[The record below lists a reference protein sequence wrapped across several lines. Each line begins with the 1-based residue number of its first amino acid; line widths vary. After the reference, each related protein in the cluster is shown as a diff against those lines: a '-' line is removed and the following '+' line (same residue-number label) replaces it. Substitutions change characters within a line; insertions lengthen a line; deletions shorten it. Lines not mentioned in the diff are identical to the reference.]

1 MSLLE
6 LLAHHPKDDSIITAQ
21 ADQRMQVL
29 IAKGLVEVPD
39 QQERK
44 WQKLETQQVNF
55 PRRHSLAS
63 PAEGFLGGIRSRRN
77 SLGLT
82 AEGALGSSGGNRS
95 RKNSLG
101 SEFRRAT
108 SKIQRSRDVPDEID
122 LAEPNTP
129 ISARADTCPELRP
142 PSRSIVAAA
151 VALGSTI
158 PGALPLSARNDYQK
172 TQFAEVP
179 TVASLPRA
187 QCAEV
192 SPKVQTCPELP
203 LPSSIVTTAA
213 LAAELMPLSA
223 RNSGMRSWELGETP
237 DVSQARR
244 SAQDFLA
251 KRCHSKGNACLS

>member
-6 LLAHHPKDDSIITAQ
+6 LLAHHPKDDLIIAAQ
-21 ADQRMQVL
+21 AEQRMQNL
-29 IAKGLVEVPD
+29 IAKGLVKVPD

-95 RKNSLG
+95 RRNSLG
-101 SEFRRAT
+101 SEFRRAI
-108 SKIQRSRDVPDEID
+108 SKIQRSRVVPDDID

-142 PSRSIVAAA
+142 PSRSKVAAA

-158 PGALPLSARNDYQK
+158 PGALPLSARNGNQK
-172 TQFAEVP
+172 TQCAEVP
-179 TVASLPRA
+179 TVASRLRA

-192 SPKVQTCPELP
+192 SPRVETCPELP
-203 LPSSIVTTAA
+203 LPSPSVTAAA
-213 LAAELMPLSA
+213 LAAGLMSLSA
-223 RNSGMRSWELGETP
+223 RNSGRRGWELGETP
-237 DVSQARR
+237 DVTQARR

-251 KRCHSKGNACLS
+251 NRRSRTK